1 MDEQDRR
8 TSAITPF
15 PHVKSQSCT
24 ADHIVNLHC
33 RASRCVIAP
42 ASQPSDPLLKNVR
55 RCPLE
60 GLSEQPSKISHE
72 SLKAAGTVEDGKN
85 SL

>member
-8 TSAITPF
+8 TSAFSPF
-15 PHVKSQSCT
+15 PNVKSQSCT
-24 ADHIVNLHC
+24 ANHIVNLHC
-33 RASRCVIAP
+33 RASRCVITP
-42 ASQPSDPLLKNVR
+42 ASQPSNPLLKDVR

-60 GLSEQPSKISHE
+60 GLSEEPSKISHE
-72 SLKAAGTVEDGKN
+72 SLKAAGTVAGREN